1 MFQLT
6 VDDEI
11 KLLLIHEDFVPRYVK
26 LVENNYEYLS
36 QWLAWPRFC
45 KTPDDFKKF
54 VNSSLQKY
62 ADGES
67 LTCAI
72 EYHGEIV
79 GNCGFNTIN
88 HALKKVEIGYW
99 LGEEYQG
106 NGIVTRV
113 CRFLQNYAF
122 TELKM
127 EKVQISVAENNFPS
141 RAVCDRLSMKL
152 EGIITNSE
160 KVGNNIL
167 SHAIYGIHVT
177 ET

>member
-1 MFQLT
+1 MFQLF

-11 KLLLIHEDFVPRYVK
+11 KLLLIHEGFVPRYVE
-26 LVENNYEYLS
+26 LVEKNYEYLS
-36 QWLAWPRFC
+36 KWLAWPPFC
-45 KTPDDFKKF
+45 KTPDDFKQF
-54 VNSSLQKY
+54 VKSSLDKY

-67 LTCAI
+67 MTCAI
-72 EYHGEIV
+72 EYHGKIV
-79 GNCGFNTIN
+79 GNCSFNTIN
-88 HALKKVEIGYW
+88 HDLKKVEVGYW

-106 NGIVTRV
+106 NGIITRV

-127 EKVQISVAENNFPS
+127 QKVEISVAENNTPS
-141 RAVCDRLSMKL
+141 RAVCERLSMKL

-160 KVGNNIL
+160 KVRDTIF
-167 SHAIYGIHVT
+167 SHAVYGIHVT